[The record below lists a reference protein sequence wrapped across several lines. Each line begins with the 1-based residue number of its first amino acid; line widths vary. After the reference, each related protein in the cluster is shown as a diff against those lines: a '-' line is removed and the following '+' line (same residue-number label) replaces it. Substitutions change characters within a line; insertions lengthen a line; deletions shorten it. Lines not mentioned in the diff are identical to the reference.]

1 MNVVY
6 SPRAA
11 RDLEAIAAYCR
22 AVAGPRIAAAIGARI
37 ERVISRVAEHP
48 HRAPRVLQRRGIR
61 VALVIRYP
69 YKIFLSDAAKRSR
82 FRTFVIRHGDRGQSK
97 SDAPAARR
105 SCE

>member
-11 RDLEAIAAYCR
+11 RDLEAIAAYYHD
-22 AVAGPRIAAAIGARI
+22 VAGPRIAAAIGARI

-48 HRAPRVLQRRGIR
+48 HSAPRVSERRGVR

-69 YKIFLSDAAKRSR
+69 YKIFYRIRGDAIEILH
-82 FRTFVIRHGDRGQSK
+82 IRHT
-97 SDAPAARR
+97 ARR
-105 SCE
+105 PWAGQ